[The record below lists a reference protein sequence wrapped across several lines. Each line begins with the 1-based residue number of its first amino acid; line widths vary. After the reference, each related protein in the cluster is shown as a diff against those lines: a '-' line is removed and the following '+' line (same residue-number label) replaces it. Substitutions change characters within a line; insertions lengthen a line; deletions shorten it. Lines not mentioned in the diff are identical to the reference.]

1 MFNFPASSPLS
12 LYLPL
17 YQEFTR
23 ILIWPAKESE
33 EFSTYEV
40 WSTSPNIPANY
51 RETEVMKL
59 GVPYLQ
65 NHNYT
70 AISIP
75 ASETVIHNN
84 EGVPVPVPDGES
96 IISWVI
102 YSSKPDFSSYKASV
116 KVLSLKIQDSLYPQ
130 LSFGTVDEVK
140 KESLVSIPL
149 TVIEHPYSLQTITTP
164 QISFGTLDEI
174 DDESI
179 LRKLHGPEL
188 TSLVL
193 KSSETSRPK
202 PVAESRRPKLRG
214 GAKLMP
220 MFAKTED
227 LELQK
232 LITLMRPLGVWKQTS
247 QPSKCSLSKTNIRLS
262 LCHFCLTR

>member
-75 ASETVIHNN
+75 ASETVIYNN

-149 TVIEHPYSLQTITTP
+149 TVIEHPYSLQTIPTP

-214 GAKLMP
+214 GAKMMP

-232 LITLMRPLGVWKQTS
+232 LITLMRSLGVWKQSS
-247 QPSKCSLSKTNIRLS
+247 QPSKCSLSTKNVRPS